1 MQSALSGS
9 AAFSIGEQWG
19 RGNDGSVESVEN
31 QRQVFHASH
40 RSLKIPQN
48 PRDFHIP
55 TAPACTA
62 WKSGKTKDSFPTF
75 PPGARDDDDRP
86 VCKIKSQRKEVGRYA
101 ATSFSRPDFM
111 LILQLENAA
120 AVRRTWAIDYAGCAT
135 WKWTNAKLN
144 PSRDGVPSGPGS
156 ARLLRSQ
163 PTLPQ
168 KV

>member
-111 LILQLENAA
+111 LILQLENAVA
-120 AVRRTWAIDYAGCAT
+120 TLRRANRVDPDSSFWRQPNG
-135 WKWTNAKLN
+135 
-144 PSRDGVPSGPGS
+144 GPE
-156 ARLLRSQ
+156 AFFAEYPAFTLLHS
-163 PTLPQ
+163 
-168 KV
+168 

>member
-111 LILQLENAA
+111 LILQLENALLA
-120 AVRRTWAIDYAGCAT
+120 AAGERGPQSEQGHYRREED
-135 WKWTNAKLN
+135 N
-144 PSRDGVPSGPGS
+144 PRHAD
-156 ARLLRSQ
+156 
-163 PTLPQ
+163 
-168 KV
+168 

>member
-111 LILQLENAA
+111 LILQLENAI
-120 AVRRTWAIDYAGCAT
+120 TQDE
-135 WKWTNAKLN
+135 
-144 PSRDGVPSGPGS
+144 PGG
-156 ARLLRSQ
+156 R
-163 PTLPQ
+163 PCF
-168 KV
+168 